1 MRLRLSWESFLKRRR
16 VHLERFLKKYN
27 IKNKA
32 DLEKTLSYL
41 CVLMPATEVELARVL
56 DRAASLNIVEQKK
69 DEESKDTTVPQKTVK
84 AKSDKPARKRA
95 ASKTQRK
102 RRTTKKAT
110 RPSNK
115 PV

>member
-41 CVLMPATEVELARVL
+41 CVLMPATEVELTRVL

-69 DEESKDTTVPQKTVK
+69 DEESKDKTLQKKSVK
-84 AKSDKPARKRA
+84 SKPDKPTRKRP

-102 RRTTKKAT
+102 RRTTKKST
-110 RPSNK
+110 RSTNK